1 MLSTFENV
9 DDTLAI
15 QGAPFPGPV
24 ILNDV
29 MQLRNEGCI
38 TGICGNYIVAMKF
51 FPDWY
56 KFFSFYGPTRL
67 LSPKPA
73 AHQYKHLQL
82 IDIKED
88 ILAEKYVMVGNKRGD
103 SKARIGSQDDV
114 QSKLAGWIF
123 VREEDFA
130 RGKR

>member
-1 MLSTFENV
+1 
-9 DDTLAI
+9 
-15 QGAPFPGPV
+15 
-24 ILNDV
+24 
-29 MQLRNEGCI
+29 
-38 TGICGNYIVAMKF
+38 MKF

-88 ILAEKYVMVGNKRGD
+88 ILAEKYVMVGNKRG
-103 SKARIGSQDDV
+103 SSWARPQSQDDV
-114 QSKLAGWIF
+114 QARLANWKF
-123 VREEDFA
+123 LTETEFA
-130 RGKR
+130 NGKRF